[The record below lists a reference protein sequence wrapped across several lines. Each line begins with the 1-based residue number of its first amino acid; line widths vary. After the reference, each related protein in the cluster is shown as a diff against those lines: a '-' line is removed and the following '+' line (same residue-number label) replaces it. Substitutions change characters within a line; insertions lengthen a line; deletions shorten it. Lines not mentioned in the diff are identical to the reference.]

1 MHVYEKILMYITKHE
16 INQTALAAKCGIAPE
31 EFQAMLTGKQKM
43 YAEDL
48 RMICFALNVS
58 PEIFIEFSKRSA

>member
-1 MHVYEKILMYITKHE
+1 MHVYEKVLIYITKHN
-16 INQTALAAKCGIAPE
+16 INQIALATKCGITPE
-31 EFQAMLTGKQKM
+31 EFQAILTGKQKM

-58 PEIFIEFSKRSA
+58 PEIFIEFSKKSA